1 METIYTITV
10 KRNFVLGAQKISN
23 CNYRE
28 EWQMKTVKVAEAHLI
43 KVDGMDRNTYY
54 WADILILEGKIV
66 RIIHKIGLDGFECL
80 MRDQEIWFDD
90 LSLAENGTEVYYN
103 PRFVGSKT
111 VGSLVR
117 MSEEDFANKC
127 RRVIDS
133 VSDYDLKRFYT
144 HLEKGPL
151 RDFVEEK
158 LKKKIEKLKKE
169 LQELQ
174 DLVSL

>member
-10 KRNFVLGAQKISN
+10 KRNFVLGTQKISN

-28 EWQMKTVKVAEAHLI
+28 EWQMKTVKVAESHLVKI
-43 KVDGMDRNTYY
+43 RGYRFDD
-54 WADILILEGKIV
+54 WAYVLIFKGKIV
-66 RIIHKIGLDGFECL
+66 RIIESTVCNEWKCY

-90 LSLAENGTEVYYN
+90 IPLPLGENGTKVCYN
-103 PRFVGSKT
+103 IPIRDVANEGE
-111 VGSLVR
+111 LVR

-174 DLVSL
+174 NLVSL